1 MATFNRQQWIDTFQ
15 GQLAILRRHLTPRL
29 LDIMSLSA
37 WYRYGLNGED
47 PIQAAKAWS
56 ANLDEP

>member
-1 MATFNRQQWIDTFQ
+1 
-15 GQLAILRRHLTPRL
+15 L